1 MNIKNNVYYSNR
13 DNVTIKAVDA
23 LEKIVNMEA
32 S

>member
-1 MNIKNNVYYSNR
+1 MKIKNNMYYSNR
-13 DNVTIKAVDA
+13 DNVTIKAIDA